1 MSHPTCSGSASL
13 DRCDRYDLLVDLE
26 GFHLMSV
33 AHTPRALVLD
43 IESYQQLAAYAGCRA
58 ITQGHGC
65 VVVELIDPPWAGVAV
80 RIRWFKRRWTCHEHT
95 CQIATFIKQN
105 HSVCAPR
112 ARLGVRA
119 IRSTI
124 RQLRFEGAGGVWVFR
139 TVCFERVVLS
149 SPGCLW
155 PGRMDDHEEVLEA
168 HA

>member
-58 ITQGHGC
+58 ITQGHRC

-80 RIRWFKRRWTCHEHT
+80 RIRWFKRRWTCREHT

-124 RQLRFEGAGGVWVFR
+124 RQLRFEGASIARLARQLGTTWNTVW
-139 TVCFERVVLS
+139 S
-149 SPGCLW
+149 HIKPCLH
-155 PGRMDDHEEVLEA
+155 GRI
-168 HA
+168 